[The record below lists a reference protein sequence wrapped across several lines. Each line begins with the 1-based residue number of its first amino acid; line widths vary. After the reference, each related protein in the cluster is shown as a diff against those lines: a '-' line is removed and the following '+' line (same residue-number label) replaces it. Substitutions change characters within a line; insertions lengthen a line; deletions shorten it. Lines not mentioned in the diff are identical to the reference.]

1 MKHRSSISPGYAI
14 ALILILIG
22 IAGGIERNDVPL
34 YADPVSENAQEISAQ
49 FFPNDEPS
57 VLLRCQVVQGSQA
70 SRPDAHGHHPPSAA
84 LGLISLRTADL
95 RPATT
100 AVPEAKSPDMA
111 STERVLQCSVINL

>member
-1 MKHRSSISPGYAI
+1 MNDRSSISPGYAI

-57 VLLRCQVVQGSQA
+57 VLLRCQVVQGAQA
-70 SRPDAHGHHPPSAA
+70 SRPDAHGQHSPAA
-84 LGLISLRTADL
+84 TVGLISLRTADL
-95 RPATT
+95 RSATPA
-100 AVPEAKSPDMA
+100 APEAKSPDMA
-111 STERVLQCSVINL
+111 ATERVLQCSVINL